1 MKLLQFPPSGSSRVV
16 RMRAIPKQW
25 STSAGYTPDIG
36 FFQSWLEKD
45 TAPGEHAAHGHN
57 WGAIS
62 GLAISVIV
70 SASFWV
76 GAVML
81 IQRFLK

>member
-25 STSAGYTPDIG
+25 STPAGYSPDIG

-45 TAPGEHAAHGHN
+45 TVPGKQAHGHN

-81 IQRFLK
+81 IQRLLK